1 MCQFDE
7 SYEAGETAL
16 PAAPATRAS
25 PTAEATEPAPD
36 AGAVRKLVNASS
48 PAASPAAQC
57 LDQAADVVRTG
68 GQLLAAAAAVVASG
82 PSVLGLA
89 VTGAAYL
96 GVSAAFGAS
105 IAKLEN
111 CEHEAAAKLKAQ

>member
-7 SYEAGETAL
+7 SYEAGETA
-16 PAAPATRAS
+16 PPATPPTRAAP
-25 PTAEATEPAPD
+25 PAEGAEPAPNP
-36 AGAVRKLVNASS
+36 GAVRQLVSASS
-48 PAASPAAQC
+48 PAFSPAAQC
-57 LDQAADVVRTG
+57 IDQAADVVRTG

-82 PSVLGLA
+82 PSLLGLA